1 MQTAR
6 QIPIMVRALLLVALC
21 AGPARPAAIFE
32 PLPLIAADPPSAAA
46 AVTVHSGAMAIEA
59 VYRAEAACVGL
70 ERPKP
75 PPTVVIRPGPYVSC
89 LGATP
94 SGKCAG
100 LHHYRSRRIIV
111 TYATA
116 ETIPHE
122 LLHDVLCQLPRAANP
137 LGCDPRHLSPFWNT
151 CAPQ

>member
-1 MQTAR
+1 MQTTQ
-6 QIPIMVRALLLVALC
+6 QISIVKNVLVLVVLC
-21 AGPARPAAIFE
+21 AQLASAAAIFE
-32 PLPLIAADPPSAAA
+32 PLPRTIDHPSPEAAA
-46 AVTVHSGAMAIEA
+46 AATVHSGAIAIEA

-89 LGATP
+89 PGATP
-94 SGKCAG
+94 NGKCAG
-100 LHHYRSRRIIV
+100 LHHPRKIIV

-122 LLHDVLCQLPRAANP
+122 LLHDVLCQLPRDANP
-137 LGCDPRHLSPFWNT
+137 LGCDPRHLSPFWAT

>member
-6 QIPIMVRALLLVALC
+6 QIPIMVSALLLVALC
-21 AGPARPAAIFE
+21 TGPARPAAIFE
-32 PLPLIAADPPSAAA
+32 PLPLIADDPPPAAA
-46 AVTVHSGAMAIEA
+46 SVTVHSGAIAIEA

-75 PPTVVIRPGPYVSC
+75 PPTVVIRPGRYVSC
-89 LGATP
+89 PGAT
-94 SGKCAG
+94 SNGKCAG
-100 LHHYRSRRIIV
+100 LHHPRKIIV

-116 ETIPHE
+116 VTIPHE
-122 LLHDVLCQLPRAANP
+122 LLHEVLCQLPRAANP